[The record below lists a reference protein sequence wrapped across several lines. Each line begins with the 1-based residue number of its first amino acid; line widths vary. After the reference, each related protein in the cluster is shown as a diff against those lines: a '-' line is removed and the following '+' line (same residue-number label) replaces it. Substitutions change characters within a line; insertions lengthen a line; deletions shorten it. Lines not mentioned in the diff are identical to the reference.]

1 MAADLVMESDPDIGR
16 SRVSLMCRLVELI
29 SEENSHK
36 KVTKFCNV
44 TFLIASHCCNSA
56 SVQLIEIRLSYG
68 QNKCHC
74 LYCLVFS
81 SAQLVP
87 MISYIVQLM
96 LMTNFSRSRNIYES
110 FSVMLIEPKVSGIPH
125 LRASFGRFCCSY
137 LSPQG
142 N

>member
-1 MAADLVMESDPDIGR
+1 MVADLVMESDAAIG
-16 SRVSLMCRLVELI
+16 RVSLVRRLVELI

-74 LYCLVFS
+74 WYCLVFY

-87 MISYIVQLM
+87 MIPYIVQLM
-96 LMTNFSRSRNIYES
+96 LMTNFSRSCNIYES
-110 FSVMLIEPKVSGIPH
+110 FSVMLTEPKVSGIPH